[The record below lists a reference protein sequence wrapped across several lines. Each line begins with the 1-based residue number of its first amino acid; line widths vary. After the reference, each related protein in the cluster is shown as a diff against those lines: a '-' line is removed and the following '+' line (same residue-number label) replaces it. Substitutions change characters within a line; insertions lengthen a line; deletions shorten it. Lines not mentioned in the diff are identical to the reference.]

1 MGRVA
6 YHGVVKGDQ
15 RVEYRPPQQVAE
27 EMACPFSATAT
38 SAIFNGLHNLGS
50 HASVAP
56 GKTSPPP
63 ASANQRGAGYVQR
76 EDCQDMPR
84 PYEAVY
90 VFDSTLEDSAV
101 TEKLDRFHQLLGTSG
116 EMKVDHWGR
125 RQLAYPI
132 GPRENGYYVVARFEA
147 ETAGIPEYERALKLD
162 EGVIRYLL
170 TIFEHEVGAPPMTEE
185 ELALAK
191 KRGED
196 DDEDEE

>member
-1 MGRVA
+1 
-6 YHGVVKGDQ
+6 
-15 RVEYRPPQQVAE
+15 
-27 EMACPFSATAT
+27 
-38 SAIFNGLHNLGS
+38 
-50 HASVAP
+50 
-56 GKTSPPP
+56 
-63 ASANQRGAGYVQR
+63 
-76 EDCQDMPR
+76 MPR

-101 TEKLDRFHQLLGTSG
+101 TEKLDRFHQLLGASG
-116 EMKVDHWGR
+116 AMKVDHWGR

-147 ETAGIPEYERALKLD
+147 ESAGIPEYERALKLD
-162 EGVIRYLL
+162 ESVVRYLL

-185 ELALAK
+185 ELALSK